1 MDEQLDKLDETDLE
15 IFKFKLVWEDFTNLF
30 RAN

>member
-1 MDEQLDKLDETDLE
+1 MDEQLDKLDENDLE
-15 IFKFKLVWEDFTNLF
+15 IFKFKLVWEDFANLF